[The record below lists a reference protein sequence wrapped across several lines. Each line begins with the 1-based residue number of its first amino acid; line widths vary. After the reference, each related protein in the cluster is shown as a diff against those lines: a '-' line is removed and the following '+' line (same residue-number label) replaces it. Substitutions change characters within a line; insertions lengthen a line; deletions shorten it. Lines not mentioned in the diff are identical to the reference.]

1 MKRILVVDSEIGS
14 RESIRSTFWGIYEIQ
29 TAETP
34 QEALNWLGTR
44 HFDLLIFDA
53 LMLRPV
59 AKNFLQEA
67 RKIAPEIPLIAVSAF
82 YREQASEESE
92 QLPSMGFICKPFDV
106 FELRNLVAR
115 TLETAN
121 LKRHRTTFKSE
132 LTQKFPVNVIGESGG
147 IQRAVE
153 IAQQASQTS
162 HPVLLLGEPGSGREF
177 LARQIHSWSRRANEP
192 FVKVENPGSDV
203 ETVDATIFGE
213 VLNLTGVEIKS
224 GAIDVA
230 GSGAIFLNEAI
241 RFPLDTRS
249 RLKMALKS
257 KAFHRVG
264 SPTKDIP
271 YITRFFISSDFA
283 REPEAIVQEFM
294 AEMESTGPLHI
305 ISLPPLRERRQDIP
319 MLVAHYLTQICSTS
333 QARMSSV
340 EPEALQRMQAY
351 SWPGNVQELRNVL
364 ERILVLH
371 GEEDVLRIGYLPREI
386 GGNPLP
392 YLDPEVISFSEATEQ
407 LHRQMIT
414 SALKKSNGKIK
425 AAADLLNLTPR
436 ILQHRIDKLDIEP
449 GNL

>member
-1 MKRILVVDSEIGS
+1 MKRILVVDSDIGS
-14 RESIRSTFWGIYEIQ
+14 RESIRSTFWGIYELQ
-29 TAETP
+29 TAETS
-34 QEALNWLGTR
+34 QEALHWLGAQ

-53 LMLRPV
+53 LMLRQV
-59 AKNFLQEA
+59 AKNFIEEA

-82 YREQASEESE
+82 YHEQRPDESG

-162 HPVLLLGEPGSGREF
+162 HPVVLLGEAGTGREF
-177 LARQIHSWSRRANEP
+177 LARQIHSWSRRGNEP
-192 FVKVENPGSDV
+192 FVKVENASSDV
-203 ETVDATIFGE
+203 ESVDSAIFGE
-213 VLNLTGVEIKS
+213 VINLTGVEIKS

-230 GSGAIFLNEAI
+230 GSGAIFLNEAP
-241 RFPLDTRS
+241 RFPTDTRT
-249 RLKMALKS
+249 RLKAALKS
-257 KAFHRVG
+257 KVFHRLG
-264 SPTKDIP
+264 SPSKGIP
-271 YITRFFISSDFA
+271 YITRFFISCDFSKEPEPIA
-283 REPEAIVQEFM
+283 REFL
-294 AEMESTGPLHI
+294 AEMENTGPIHM

-319 MLVAHYLTQICSTS
+319 MLIAHYLTQNSS
-333 QARMSSV
+333 GSSARMSGV
-340 EPEALQRMQAY
+340 EPEALQRLQSY
-351 SWPGNVQELRNVL
+351 SWPGNVQELRIVL

-371 GEEDVLRIGYLPREI
+371 GEEEVLRLGYLPREI

-392 YLDPEVISFSEATEQ
+392 YLDPEVISFTEATEQ

-414 SALKKSNGKIK
+414 SALKKSNGRIK
-425 AAADLLNLTPR
+425 TAADLLNLTPR
-436 ILQHRIDKLDIEP
+436 ILQHRIDKLNIEAD
-449 GNL
+449 NL